1 MALKNKKSA
10 NFSDWYTEVV
20 TKSEFVDYTAVSGC
34 VVFRPI
40 AYAVWEK
47 IVAECDKRFKKS
59 GVKNVSF
66 PMLIPENL
74 LKKEATHFEGFV
86 PEVAWV
92 THTGQSKL
100 DERLAVRPTSEAI
113 MYDSYAKWIRSW
125 RDLPMRYNQWNSV
138 VRWEFKHPTPLL
150 RSREFLWNEGHT
162 AFATREEAEA
172 EQDII
177 FDIYKE
183 ICKDYMA
190 LPCIAGRK
198 TDKEKFAGA
207 VHSNSLEHVM
217 PDGKAI
223 QGPDFHHDGQ
233 NFAKMFEITFLDK
246 SGKRQYAWQNTWA
259 ITTRELGVMV
269 ATHGDDKGLIIPPR
283 IAPMQVVVVPIYDVK
298 AKKTVMQEATKLI
311 SKLEAAGILVYSDD
325 RDEYSPGWK
334 FTEWELKG
342 VPLRIEIGPKDIAKR
357 QVVLTRR
364 DTGTKTSVKIASAA
378 SETSKTLDAIHKNLY
393 DKAKKYMDEHVTRVK
408 TYAEFKKALDEKK
421 GILKASWCGKQKCE
435 DAVKE
440 ETGAKITNMPFDDQ
454 KVFSKCVYCG
464 KEAKHVANFAR
475 SH

>member
-1 MALKNKKSA
+1 MALKNKKSV

-34 VVFRPI
+34 VVFRPL

-59 GVKNVSF
+59 GVKNVAF

-113 MYDSYAKWIRSW
+113 VYDSYAKWIRSW
-125 RDLPMRYNQWNSV
+125 RDLPMRYNLWNSIL
-138 VRWEFKHPTPLL
+138 RWEFKHATPLL

-177 FDIYKE
+177 LSIYE
-183 ICKDYMA
+183 EVCKDFMA

-198 TDKEKFAGA
+198 TEKEKFAGA

-223 QGPDFHHDGQ
+223 QGPIFHHDGQ
-233 NFAKMFEITFLDK
+233 NFAKMFGIEFLDK
-246 SGKRQYAWQNTWA
+246 DGKKQYAWQNTWA

-269 ATHGDDKGLIIPPR
+269 ATHGDDKGLILPPKV
-283 IAPMQVVVVPIYDVK
+283 APIQAIIVPIYTDDTQ
-298 AKKTVMQEATKLI
+298 KKVI
-311 SKLEAAGILVYSDD
+311 LEANRLKNSLKTISVELDD
-325 RDEYSPGWK
+325 REGYSPGWK
-334 FTEWELKG
+334 FNEWELKG
-342 VPLRIEIGPKDIAKR
+342 VPLRIEIGPKDIAKK
-357 QVVLTRR
+357 QAVLVRR
-364 DTGTKTSVKIASAA
+364 DTGAKKVVSITSIASEA
-378 SETSKTLDAIHKNLY
+378 SKALDAIQKSLY
-393 DKAKKYMDEHVTRVK
+393 AKAKKYMDEHVTRVR
-408 TYAEFKKALDEKK
+408 TYAEFKKVLEVKK
-421 GILKASWCGKQKCE
+421 GILKTSWCGKQACE

-464 KEAKHVANFAR
+464 KDAKYVANFAR